1 MTAWVEAADPAEEI
15 PPPPRLW
22 RLRRRLRALGRN
34 VVGLVF
40 AGAVL
45 VTGARLLVFDAMW
58 PVAIV
63 TVFAPYAAAAAVLV
77 VLGAALLRMRLTLL
91 VALGLVVVH
100 TLWMLPR
107 LTAGGGPA
115 PGGTRVRVM
124 TANAYFGSADPARIT
139 ELVLRERVDVLAVE
153 ELTPEL
159 AAGLERAG
167 LARELPYTAGHGES
181 GAAGL
186 AIYAR
191 RPLTDERLLPERTTM
206 PMPGATVEID
216 GRRIRIQGVHTM
228 PPLRGQAGKWAHD
241 LDALR
246 REAERR
252 TLPTIFLGDFNAT
265 PDNASFRALT
275 GAGLRDAHEERGR
288 GLARTWPMAY
298 FHGLPPLFGLDHV
311 LVAGGIEVASVSEHR
326 VPHTDHAAVIAEL
339 ALR

>member
-1 MTAWVEAADPAEEI
+1 MTAEVETESVREI

-22 RLRRRLRALGRN
+22 RLRRRTGTFGRG

-63 TVFAPYAAAAAVLV
+63 TVFAPYAAAASVLV
-77 VLGAALLRMRLTLL
+77 LIGAALLRMRLTLL

-107 LTAGGGPA
+107 LTPADGPA
-115 PGGTRVRVM
+115 PGGVRLRVM
-124 TANAYFGSADPARIT
+124 TSNAYLGKADPVRIT
-139 ELVLRERVDVLAVE
+139 ELVRRERVDVLAVE

-167 LARELPYTAGHGES
+167 LTRELPYSAGAGEP

-191 RPLTDERLLPERTTM
+191 RPLTEERLLPERTTM
-206 PMPGATVEID
+206 PMPGATLEVD
-216 GRRIRIQGVHTM
+216 GRPVRIQGVHTI
-228 PPLRGQAGKWAHD
+228 PPIRGQAGKWAHD
-241 LDALR
+241 MDALR

-252 TLPTIFLGDFNAT
+252 TLPAIFLGDFNAT
-265 PDNASFRALT
+265 SDNASFRALT

-288 GLARTWPMAY
+288 ALVRTWPMAY
-298 FHGLPPLFGLDHV
+298 FHGLPPLFGIDHV
-311 LVAGGIEVASVSEHR
+311 LVTGGIAVVSVSEHR

-339 ALR
+339 SLR